1 MLFIKFQVLKH
12 TKLKLRKC
20 NTMVENIKTYE
31 ENLNLSRDWHYK
43 LNKFSKE
50 IFLELSSY
58 KKQKLLVIGNLC
70 FLESF
75 RNNFKFK
82 NCEYC
87 ETLTNVNID
96 NFEIIIDAKYK
107 KSAYDYLYKNKQ
119 VIYFSDLYCKVLCN
133 LTLKFL
139 DDNSVKY
146 YFFDIPDTNKI
157 KNLNEY
163 ERNVIKKPPLYETL
177 SSNKFV
183 LDHLYANNKDC
194 YDHIKNKC
202 YQNIV
207 RIDGNGHRIL
217 MDCNSVGCNVIG
229 GKRITINAP
238 QNSKHRIYFFGA
250 CIVEGEYVTDAFT
263 IESYV
268 QKYLNK
274 DFKNKYSVHNCGA
287 GGSFD
292 CINDFEYILDTLFR
306 PGDLVIH
313 IGKLT
318 EKLKYLF
325 NKNKVTYYETSSVFD
340 RPHEYGD
347 WLIDETG
354 FHVNQVAN
362 EVIGKFIYKHIY
374 NCLNHNFQSSKQIN
388 KFNKRMNDIFLKNN
402 PELQK
407 YLISLKEIKK
417 IFKTPKKIGIVII
430 NANPFTLG
438 HRYLIETALQNVDF
452 LYVAVVQEDSS
463 FFSFKNRFS
472 LVQDGTMDLKN
483 LRVIPSGKW
492 CISALSFPE
501 YFQKDKINDKIVDPL
516 KDVLIFSKYIVPALG
531 INVRFVGEEPIDN
544 VTRAYN
550 FYLKQEL
557 PIYGVDLYEIPRK
570 LLGNQIISASMVRNL
585 LKEGKFDNIKELVP
599 ESTFVFLTKKYSASL
614 ERR

>member
-1 MLFIKFQVLKH
+1 
-12 TKLKLRKC
+12 
-20 NTMVENIKTYE
+20 
-31 ENLNLSRDWHYK
+31 
-43 LNKFSKE
+43 
-50 IFLELSSY
+50 
-58 KKQKLLVIGNLC
+58 
-70 FLESF
+70 
-75 RNNFKFK
+75 
-82 NCEYC
+82 
-87 ETLTNVNID
+87 
-96 NFEIIIDAKYK
+96 
-107 KSAYDYLYKNKQ
+107 
-119 VIYFSDLYCKVLCN
+119 
-133 LTLKFL
+133 
-139 DDNSVKY
+139 
-146 YFFDIPDTNKI
+146 
-157 KNLNEY
+157 
-163 ERNVIKKPPLYETL
+163 
-177 SSNKFV
+177 
-183 LDHLYANNKDC
+183 
-194 YDHIKNKC
+194 
-202 YQNIV
+202 
-207 RIDGNGHRIL
+207 
-217 MDCNSVGCNVIG
+217 
-229 GKRITINAP
+229 
-238 QNSKHRIYFFGA
+238 
-250 CIVEGEYVTDAFT
+250 
-263 IESYV
+263 
-268 QKYLNK
+268 
-274 DFKNKYSVHNCGA
+274 
-287 GGSFD
+287 
-292 CINDFEYILDTLFR
+292 
-306 PGDLVIH
+306 
-313 IGKLT
+313 
-318 EKLKYLF
+318 
-325 NKNKVTYYETSSVFD
+325 
-340 RPHEYGD
+340 
-347 WLIDETG
+347 
-354 FHVNQVAN
+354 
-362 EVIGKFIYKHIY
+362 
-374 NCLNHNFQSSKQIN
+374 
-388 KFNKRMNDIFLKNN
+388 MNDIFLKNN